1 MAFEGAGPE
10 LAEALAARHRAVEP
24 AVDTVQVDDADQ
36 EEGGGDQIYDDE
48 DHEDAEDADDA
59 QTYDDEDHEAA
70 EDPDD
75 AQASPTS
82 PAAAQREE
90 EASRRSHCSSSP
102 SQARSSAI
110 GQPAAGPVDEAS
122 LELASLV
129 RPVGGAAAP
138 LKRIWEAVVDQEA
151 CLPGY
156 WDTTAAGALD
166 AARAGDWPLCAYLA
180 ASCYRS
186 HGGGV
191 EGAKA
196 LAVPDER
203 CHRTLWLEVTAPV
216 VVDVPRGQERLLVQ
230 LDGRTEAEWAATDEL
245 GELVS
250 ETGQVWVLGRGRGR
264 LVQGPKGGSAEHF
277 RAGET
282 LELSQLQWRQRQR
295 LRRLQLRDEDR
306 LELHGLLAL
315 GKAERPSTDKTPA
328 WHKSRQP
335 QLAHVPGTWYHV
347 LAYPL
352 AGDLTKA
359 LLRPTIQSW
368 APSQREAAKGAA
380 RWLGETLLS
389 QCAKSGNWEMVE
401 VLLSAG
407 VPCPDLSHEF
417 ESVCG
422 PSVACKKQWRRDL
435 LSAFGAGGRPG
446 LLEMAAFSKAGL
458 PSPLAGVLQSLKE
471 GAKTSGEGVH
481 LLELQGGA
489 NPRSQPPLSLLAAE
503 AGRWD
508 IVGVLLEHSEGL
520 HLGMATLLASPCVA
534 RCPGELVG
542 RLEAQAQQERATS
555 NGRGGAGS
563 SGAKAR
569 SLGEYFRRMHGGE
582 ILGAEMLPKGCQ
594 AVDGCLEGPDAAFR
608 VLDKGLRLGMETGGG
623 SSSSGAVS
631 GGGGI
636 RSTEAGEQVAVAFV
650 LVSRGELA
658 EARASAANSSC
669 SILPLNLTGR
679 RACAEP
685 LVKVGHDWLPVLC
698 PQVYLQAAPGSDGKL
713 LTVQVP
719 VNCMPTPHLVQT
731 TSVRVTISTPCCGRG
746 LEGVPLFVA
755 GRRVGLTGADGVVE
769 VALPPGEH
777 ALSSPGFC
785 TKEELVVI
793 EPGGPGSLELAFAAT
808 GELFL
813 YLQDN
818 SFEEDHKDGLML
830 TCSRENIPDDAGR
843 FLGAVSWGVAEE
855 PSLGSMGARRPPR
868 TCVPGG
874 RPCSSSFQLLTI
886 AKTGDGRE
894 YKKNEDLTWF
904 DDFADECEVSLLFT
918 NLPIRLG
925 DLLGQRPSPVAAV
938 PVTESAAAVAA
949 ELAHAPSQALL
960 PATPQHAQVSIR
972 RRLPPKAQQAAT
984 GRVPPTRTFSP
995 GLRGTTRARASSTG
1009 PGRPLR
1015 QCPPPYR
1022 RADSP
1027 LMVGRWCGESPCAE
1041 SRLAFAPARRRSLAG
1056 RRSQ

>member
-1 MAFEGAGPE
+1 M
-10 LAEALAARHRAVEP
+10 ALAVRNRAVEP
-24 AVDTVQVDDADQ
+24 PPDTAQVDDADQ
-36 EEGGGDQIYDDE
+36 GEGGGDKTYDE
-48 DHEDAEDADDA
+48 DYEAAEDADDA
-59 QTYDDEDHEAA
+59 EEA
-70 EDPDD
+70 PSSSRSRSSTSSR
-75 AQASPTS
+75 ASPV
-82 PAAAQREE
+82 PAAARLGD
-90 EASRRSHCSSSP
+90 EASVCSQRSQRSQGGSSP
-102 SQARSSAI
+102 SQARMPSI

-129 RPVGGAAAP
+129 RPAGGVAAP
-138 LKRIWEAVVDQEA
+138 AKRIWETVVDQEA
-151 CLPGY
+151 CLPGC

-191 EGAKA
+191 QGAKA

-230 LDGRTEAEWAATDEL
+230 LDGRSEAEWAATDEL
-245 GELVS
+245 GEMVS

-264 LVQGPKGGSAEHF
+264 LVQGLKGGSAEHF

-306 LELHGLLAL
+306 LELHGLLAQ
-315 GKAERPSTDKTPA
+315 GKAEQPSTGKALA
-328 WHKSRQP
+328 WQTSLKP

-368 APSQREAAKGAA
+368 APSQREAARGAA
-380 RWLGETLLS
+380 RWLGETLVS

-422 PSVACKKQWRRDL
+422 PSAACRRQWRRDL

-446 LLEMAAFSKAGL
+446 LLEMAAFSKIGA
-458 PSPLAGVLQSLKE
+458 PSPLAGVLQALKE
-471 GAKTSGEGVH
+471 GAKESGEGVRMP
-481 LLELQGGA
+481 ELQGGV
-489 NPRSQPPLSLLAAE
+489 NTRSQPPLSLVAAE

-508 IVGVLLEHSEGL
+508 IVGLLLEHAEGL
-520 HLGMATLLASPCVA
+520 HLGTAALLASPCVA
-534 RCPGELVG
+534 RCPAELVG
-542 RLEAQAQQERATS
+542 RLEAQAQQERAS
-555 NGRGGAGS
+555 AGRGGAGS
-563 SGAKAR
+563 SAKAR
-569 SLGEYFRRMHGGE
+569 SLGEYFRRVHSGE

-594 AVDGCLEGPDAAFR
+594 AVDGCLEGPDAEFR
-608 VLDKGLRLGMETGGG
+608 VLDKGLRLGLETCGG
-623 SSSSGAVS
+623 SSPSGACP
-631 GGGGI
+631 GGGNG
-636 RSTEAGEQVAVAFV
+636 RPAEAGEQAVLAFV
-650 LVSRGELA
+650 LVTRGELA

-685 LVKVGHDWLPVLC
+685 LGKVGRDWLAVLC
-698 PQVYLQAAPGSDGKL
+698 PQGYLQAEPGSDGGPE
-713 LTVQVP
+713 TVQVP
-719 VNCMPTPHLVQT
+719 VNCMPTPHLVRT
-731 TSVRVTISTPCCGRG
+731 TTVRVTISTPCCGRG

-755 GRRVGLTGADGVVE
+755 GRKVGLTGADGGVE

-777 ALSSPGFC
+777 TLSSPGFC
-785 TKEELVVI
+785 LKEELVLI
-793 EPGGPGSLELAFAAT
+793 EPGGPGSLELALAAS
-808 GELFL
+808 GELFF

-818 SFEEDHKDGLML
+818 SYEEDYKDGLML

-843 FLGAVSWGVAEE
+843 FVGAVSWGGAEE
-855 PSLGSMGARRPPR
+855 PSLAAAGGRRPPR
-868 TCVPGG
+868 TCVPMG
-874 RPCSSSFQLLTI
+874 RPCSGSFQLLTI
-886 AKTGDGRE
+886 ASSGDGRE

-904 DDFADECEVSLLFT
+904 DDFADECEVALLFT

-925 DLLGQRPSPVAAV
+925 DLLGQRR
-938 PVTESAAAVAA
+938 SAAAAAHGEPSASPAA
-949 ELAHAPSQALL
+949 EVPQPSL
-960 PATPQHAQVSIR
+960 PQDAQVVVR
-972 RRLPPKAQQAAT
+972 RRPPPTPQQAAV
-984 GRVPPTRTFSP
+984 GRVPPSRTFSP
-995 GLRGTTRARASSTG
+995 GLRGTRARASST
-1009 PGRPLR
+1009 GRPLR
-1015 QCPPPYR
+1015 QCPPCRHPPCR
-1022 RADSP
+1022 RSDSP
-1027 LMVGRWCGESPCAE
+1027 LMVGRWCDSPCAE
-1041 SRLAFAPARRRSLAG
+1041 PRLAFAPARRRSLAG

>member
-10 LAEALAARHRAVEP
+10 LAEALALRHRTVEP
-24 AVDTVQVDDADQ
+24 ALDTAQVDEADQ
-36 EEGGGDQIYDDE
+36 GEGGGD
-48 DHEDAEDADDA
+48 
-59 QTYDDEDHEAA
+59 QTYDDEDY
-70 EDPDD
+70 EDADD
-75 AQASPTS
+75 ADDAEEPPASSRSHSSSTSSRASPS
-82 PAAAQREE
+82 PAAAQPEE
-90 EASRRSHCSSSP
+90 EGSRRSHCSSSP

-129 RPVGGAAAP
+129 RPAGGAAAP
-138 LKRIWEAVVDQEA
+138 AKRIWEAVVDQEA
-151 CLPGY
+151 CLPGC
-156 WDTTAAGALD
+156 WDTTASGALD

-230 LDGRTEAEWAATDEL
+230 LDGRNEAEWAATDEL
-245 GELVS
+245 GEVVS
-250 ETGQVWVLGRGRGR
+250 ESGQVWVLGRGRGR

-315 GKAERPSTDKTPA
+315 GKAERPSADKTPA
-328 WHKSRQP
+328 WHTSRQP

-422 PSVACKKQWRRDL
+422 PSAACRKQWRRDL
-435 LSAFGAGGRPG
+435 LSAFGTGGRPG
-446 LLEMAAFSKAGL
+446 LLEMAAFSKAGM
-458 PSPLAGVLQSLKE
+458 PSPLAGVLQALKE

-481 LLELQGGA
+481 LPELQGGP
-489 NPRSQPPLSLLAAE
+489 NPRSQPPLSLVAAE

-508 IVGVLLEHSEGL
+508 IVGALLEHSEGL
-520 HLGMATLLASPCVA
+520 HLGMAALLASPCVA

-555 NGRGGAGS
+555 NGSGGAGS

-608 VLDKGLRLGMETGGG
+608 VLDKGLRLGLETGGG
-623 SSSSGAVS
+623 SSSSRAS
-631 GGGGI
+631 PGGGSG
-636 RSTEAGEQVAVAFV
+636 RSAEAGEQVALAFV

-679 RACAEP
+679 RARAEP
-685 LVKVGHDWLPVLC
+685 IGKVGCDWLAVLC
-698 PQVYLQAAPGSDGKL
+698 PQVYLQAEPGSDGKL

-755 GRRVGLTGADGVVE
+755 GRRVGLTGADGCVE
-769 VALPPGEH
+769 LALPPGEH
-777 ALSSPGFC
+777 TLSSPGFC

-793 EPGGPGSLELAFAAT
+793 EPGGPGSLELALAAN

-843 FLGAVSWGVAEE
+843 FLGAVSWGDAEE
-855 PSLGSMGARRPPR
+855 QSLASTGARRPPR

-886 AKTGDGRE
+886 ANTGDGRE

-904 DDFADECEVSLLFT
+904 DDFADECEVALLFT

-925 DLLGQRPSPVAAV
+925 DLLGQRPSPVAAI
-938 PVTESAAAVAA
+938 PGTEFSAAVAA
-949 ELAHAPSQALL
+949 EAPSHALR
-960 PATPQHAQVSIR
+960 PASPQDAQVTVR
-972 RRLPPKAQQAAT
+972 RRLPPKAQQAAA
-984 GRVPPTRTFSP
+984 GRVPPTRAFSP
-995 GLRGTTRARASSTG
+995 GLRGTTRLQRASST
-1009 PGRPLR
+1009 GRPLR
-1015 QCPPPYR
+1015 QCPPPCR

-1027 LMVGRWCGESPCAE
+1027 LMVGRWCGHESPCAE
-1041 SRLAFAPARRRSLAG
+1041 SKSRLAFAPARRRSLAG